1 MATKTLATATK
12 LANLQQLKKERI
24 AKIEAQ
30 LETQQSQLLSK
41 RKEEL
46 FNIFKTCNAL
56 TIDDRLLIGFLKFV
70 KDTGNKNHP
79 FLNEL
84 KEVHKKSKMP
94 SKPKSGNIKTD

>member
-1 MATKTLATATK
+1 MVTKALATATK
-12 LANLQQLKKERI
+12 LANLQQLKKDRI

-30 LETQQSQLLSK
+30 LANQQTHLLQK

-70 KDTGNKNHP
+70 KDTDNKNHP
-79 FLNEL
+79 ILNEF
-84 KEVHKKSKMP
+84 KSLGGKTKMP
-94 SKPKSGNIKTD
+94 SKPKSDNTKTD

>member
-1 MATKTLATATK
+1 MTTKAIATAIK

-30 LETQQSQLLSK
+30 LETQQTQLLQK

-70 KDTGNKNHP
+70 KNVDNKNHP
-79 FLNEL
+79 ILHEF
-84 KEVHKKSKMP
+84 KSLGDKTKMP
-94 SKPKSGNIKTD
+94 SKPKSTNVQTD

>member
-1 MATKTLATATK
+1 MTTKALGTATK

-30 LETQQSQLLSK
+30 LEAQQSQLLQK

-46 FNIFKTCNAL
+46 FTIFKACNSL
-56 TIDDRLLIGFLKFV
+56 TIDDRLLVGFLKFV
-70 KDTGNKNHP
+70 KNVDNKNHP

-84 KEVHKKSKMP
+84 KEVHQKSKMP
-94 SKPKSGNIKTD
+94 SKPKSGNVKTD

>member
-1 MATKTLATATK
+1 MATKALDTATK

-24 AKIEAQ
+24 AKIEEQ
-30 LETQQSQLLSK
+30 LEAQQSQLLQK

-46 FNIFKTCNAL
+46 FSIFKACNAL
-56 TIDDRLLIGFLKFV
+56 TIDDKLLIGFLKFV
-70 KDTGNKNHP
+70 KDASNKNHP

>member
-1 MATKTLATATK
+1 MATKALTTATK

-24 AKIEAQ
+24 AKIEEQ
-30 LETQQSQLLSK
+30 LSLQQTYLLQK

-46 FNIFKTCNAL
+46 FNIFKTYSAL

-70 KDTGNKNHP
+70 KNVDNKNHSI
-79 FLNEL
+79 LNEF
-84 KEVHKKSKMP
+84 KSLGGKTKMP

>member
-1 MATKTLATATK
+1 MATKALATATK

-30 LETQQSQLLSK
+30 LEDQQSQLLQK

-46 FNIFKTCNAL
+46 FTIFKACNAL
-56 TIDDRLLIGFLKFV
+56 TIDDRLLIGFLKFA
-70 KDTGNKNHP
+70 KDASNKNHS

-94 SKPKSGNIKTD
+94 SKPKSGNVKTD

>member
-1 MATKTLATATK
+1 MATKILGTATK
-12 LANLQQLKKERI
+12 LANLEQLKKERI

-30 LETQQSQLLSK
+30 LAHQQTQLLQK

-46 FNIFKTCNAL
+46 FNIFRTCNAL
-56 TIDDRLLIGFLKFV
+56 TIDDRLLIGFLKFL
-70 KDTGNKNHP
+70 KNSDNKNHP

-94 SKPKSGNIKTD
+94 SKPQSGNVKTD

>member
-1 MATKTLATATK
+1 MTTKASATATK

-30 LETQQSQLLSK
+30 LEAQQSQLLQK

-46 FNIFKTCNAL
+46 FGIFKACNAL

-70 KDTGNKNHP
+70 KNVDNKNHP
-79 FLNEL
+79 ILNEFKNL
-84 KEVHKKSKMP
+84 GGKTKMP

>member
-1 MATKTLATATK
+1 MVTKTLATATK

-30 LETQQSQLLSK
+30 LETQQSQLLQK

-46 FNIFKTCNAL
+46 FNIFKSCNAL
-56 TIDDRLLIGFLKFV
+56 TIDDRLLVGFLKFKKNV
-70 KDTGNKNHP
+70 DNKNHP

-84 KEVHKKSKMP
+84 KEVYKKSKMP
-94 SKPKSGNIKTD
+94 SKPKSGNVKTD

>member
-1 MATKTLATATK
+1 MATKVLGTATK

-30 LETQQSQLLSK
+30 LASQQTQLLQK

-46 FNIFKTCNAL
+46 FSIFRTCNAL

-70 KDTGNKNHP
+70 KDSNNKNNP
-79 FLNEL
+79 ILNEF
-84 KEVHKKSKMP
+84 KSLGGKTKMP
-94 SKPKSGNIKTD
+94 SKPTSGDSKTD

>member
-1 MATKTLATATK
+1 MVTKALATSTK

-30 LETQQSQLLSK
+30 LATQQSQLLQK

-46 FNIFKTCNAL
+46 FNIFKACNAL
-56 TIDDRLLIGFLKFV
+56 TIDDKVLIGFLKFV
-70 KDTGNKNHP
+70 KNVDNKNHP
-79 FLNEL
+79 IFDEF
-84 KEVHKKSKMP
+84 KSLGGKMKMP